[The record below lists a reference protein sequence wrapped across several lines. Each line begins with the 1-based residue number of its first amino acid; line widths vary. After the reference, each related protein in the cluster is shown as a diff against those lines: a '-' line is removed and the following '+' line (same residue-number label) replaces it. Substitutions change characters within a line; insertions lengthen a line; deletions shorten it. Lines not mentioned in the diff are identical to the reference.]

1 MSSLGFEATN
11 WGCRPQRSPHH
22 SASAV
27 ALIGGGSKP
36 QPGEISLAHNGV
48 LFLDELPEFSRHVL
62 DQLREPIEAGYIN
75 IVRASGRVTFL
86 SDFQLLAAMNLCK
99 CGYAG
104 DSSQPERCQC
114 SAASIEAYR
123 NKVSGP
129 LLDRIDLQVNL
140 SRIPIFELQNLPKG
154 ETSLQIAA
162 RVIKAQERQYQ
173 RQGCLN
179 AKLSSEQVE
188 KICKINDEIKTILIK
203 AEQRFNLSARAYM
216 RVLKT
221 ARTIA
226 DLEAENNLNSG
237 HVLES
242 LNFRQTV

>member
-1 MSSLGFEATN
+1 MARIDS
-11 WGCRPQRSPHH
+11 
-22 SASAV
+22 
-27 ALIGGGSKP
+27 GSKP

-104 DSSQPERCQC
+104 DSTQPERCQC
-114 SAASIEAYR
+114 SAASIESYR

-129 LLDRIDLQVNL
+129 LLDRIDLQVYL
-140 SRIPIFELQNLPKG
+140 SRIPIFELQSLPKG
-154 ETSLQIAA
+154 ETSVEIAE
-162 RVIKAQERQYQ
+162 RVIQAQQRQFQ

-179 AKLSSEQVE
+179 AKLSSEQIE
-188 KICKINDEIKTILIK
+188 QICKIDDEIKTLLIK
-203 AEQRFNLSARAYM
+203 AEQRFNLSARAYV

-226 DLEAENNLNSG
+226 DLQGEQSLQLNHIKEALS
-237 HVLES
+237 
-242 LNFRQTV
+242 FRQTAS